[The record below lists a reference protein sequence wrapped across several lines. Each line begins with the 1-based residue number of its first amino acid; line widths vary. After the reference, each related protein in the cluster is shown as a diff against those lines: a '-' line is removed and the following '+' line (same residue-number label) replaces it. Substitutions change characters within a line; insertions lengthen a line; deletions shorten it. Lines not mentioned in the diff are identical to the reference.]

1 MRHVCATKALWQQGV
16 AFSVT
21 TWCGTKV
28 PSVYSATN
36 VNFHSAFTC
45 VELVCLARWLRLCW
59 RKCQR
64 TRQSAL
70 SDIRHLMWSDK
81 KIRTP
86 LTPRLSC
93 FAQFVSYWL
102 WLFDRYFGGKGSGW
116 RQRWRCWWWHAVSG
130 SQAGEL
136 TVRPTEP
143 GPLTVGTVK
152 PIYRTGSPQECRGG
166 NSPTRSPSN
175 VSFCQISLVFFFSVK
190 QGNIYVTICGTCVI
204 FYFIL
209 LSFWKVWFRKQE
221 LVRVVQIKFLVDF
234 PRSSSSLCL
243 IASWPERCLSFTVL
257 PVSTS
262 VPDPLRSAFIFLLL
276 FLYDWLILLTCHM

>member
-1 MRHVCATKALWQQGV
+1 MTRRYARLWRRGCRVSPSSFRIDYDFLIATLEEKEVGDDNDDDV
-16 AFSVT
+16 DD
-21 TWCGTKV
+21 GTQ
-28 PSVYSATN
+28 
-36 VNFHSAFTC
+36 
-45 VELVCLARWLRLCW
+45 LAAVRR
-59 RKCQR
+59 
-64 TRQSAL
+64 AN
-70 SDIRHLMWSDK
+70 
-81 KIRTP
+81 
-86 LTPRLSC
+86 
-93 FAQFVSYWL
+93 
-102 WLFDRYFGGKGSGW
+102 
-116 RQRWRCWWWHAVSG
+116 WRCD
-130 SQAGEL
+130 
-136 TVRPTEP
+136 PTEP

-175 VSFCQISLVFFFSVK
+175 VSFCQISLFFFFSVK